1 MTRPACRTCDHWA
14 SQSPKLPQGMGYC
27 RINPPVCVA
36 VDNEVRTVWPI
47 VPGHSRCALYEPA
60 EAYAAALRDREIA
73 ERMRAAL
80 GPKDRIV
87 ESLQLRAGETV
98 SDGETLRVVGP
109 RVTIGP

>member
-73 ERMRAAL
+73 ERLQAGQRVDEPQSFAEGL
-80 GPKDRIV
+80 QRT
-87 ESLQLRAGETV
+87 SLAHLRFLTGT
-98 SDGETLRVVGP
+98 DK
-109 RVTIGP
+109 

>member
-60 EAYAAALRDREIA
+60 EAYAAALRDRELAARLQEGQRVVTWSGERVTAVRIA
-73 ERMRAAL
+73 
-80 GPKDRIV
+80 
-87 ESLQLRAGETV
+87 
-98 SDGETLRVVGP
+98 DGETLRVDGP
-109 RVTIGP
+109 QETIRP

>member
-73 ERMRAAL
+73 ERIQAARQQGEI
-80 GPKDRIV
+80 GPKDVFVGGRQ
-87 ESLQLRAGETV
+87 LQVAG
-98 SDGETLRVVGP
+98 GER
-109 RVTIGP
+109 

>member
-14 SQSPKLPQGMGYC
+14 SQSPKLPPGMGYC

-73 ERMRAAL
+73 ER
-80 GPKDRIV
+80 IV
-87 ESLQLRAGETV
+87 HSPA
-98 SDGETLRVVGP
+98 
-109 RVTIGP
+109 

>member
-14 SQSPKLPQGMGYC
+14 SQSPKLPPGMGYC

-60 EAYAAALRDREIA
+60 EAYAAAQRDREIA
-73 ERMRAAL
+73 ERIQAARRQ
-80 GPKDRIV
+80 GEIRPKDTVIGGRP
-87 ESLQLRAGETV
+87 LQVAG
-98 SDGETLRVVGP
+98 GER
-109 RVTIGP
+109 